1 VVTGVV
7 DLVCPQGATFKRSLT
22 LRINNR
28 LVNLSGYT
36 ARMQVR
42 ESYDS
47 PAYLLS
53 LTTASGI
60 TLGGSL
66 GTIDL
71 RISDAETSSTRAGTY
86 VYDLEIISPDSDVTR
101 LIQGKFKVTPEV
113 TR

>member
-1 VVTGVV
+1 MVTGVV
-7 DLVCPQGATFKRSLT
+7 DFVCPQGATFKRSLT
-22 LRINNR
+22 LRIGHR
-28 LVNLSGYT
+28 PMNLSGYT

-47 PAYLLS
+47 PAYLVS
-53 LTTASGI
+53 LTTGNGI
-60 TLGGSL
+60 TLGGSS

-71 RISDAETSSTRAGTY
+71 RISDVDTSNIRSGTY
-86 VYDLEIISPDSDVTR
+86 VYDLEIVSPDSDVMR